1 MQPIGRFS
9 YLFCGLLLMI
19 VKFAI
24 DALAARSYGQNWSPL
39 IYWSPIH
46 LRLPAGAAEN
56 QDYLLTL
63 ALIAVPFTAIGI
75 WLTLRR
81 LKTLRLARWLSF
93 LFFLPVV
100 NLIFFFFLVISPEFA
115 PTAGSSG
122 KSGWMPAVFQE
133 DSLTALLASC
143 GVAAVSASIAVG
155 LSITAFQ
162 SYGWGVFFAVPFGIG
177 VLTTLLV
184 SIPARRSFSFC
195 VGVSCFALALT
206 GATLLAFAFE
216 GIVCLIMSVPLAIP
230 LTILGVFV
238 AREIADP
245 GHLPAQ
251 SAMFAFL
258 TITLCPLSA
267 ANEKALPGPQE
278 LFEVVTSLEVDAPP
292 ATVWN
297 YVIAFPELAPPD
309 ELLFR
314 GGIAYP
320 IRARIEGSGPGAIRY
335 CEFST
340 GPFVEPITT
349 WQAPHLLAFNVTS
362 SPTPMRELSPYEI
375 HPPHL
380 DGFLQ
385 SKRGQFRLIP
395 INQGRRTRLEGTT
408 WYEQS
413 LYPAGYWRAWTDW
426 IIHKIHLRVLQH
438 IRSLSESQVG
448 LN

>member
-19 VKFAI
+19 LKFAL
-24 DALAARSYGQNWSPL
+24 DALAARYFGQNWSPL

-46 LRLPAGAAEN
+46 LRLPTGAGEN
-56 QDYLLTL
+56 QNYLLTL
-63 ALIAVPFTAIGI
+63 ALIAVPFTAAGI

-81 LKTLRLARWLSF
+81 LKTLRLGRWLCF
-93 LFFLPVV
+93 LFFVPVV
-100 NLIFFFFLVISPEFA
+100 NLIFFLFLVISPEFQPRA
-115 PTAGSSG
+115 AGPD
-122 KSGWMPAVFQE
+122 KPAWMPAVFQE
-133 DSLTALLASC
+133 DSFTALFASC
-143 GVAAVSASIAVG
+143 GVAAASACLAVG
-155 LSITAFQ
+155 LSITVFQ

-177 VLTTLLV
+177 VLTTLLI
-184 SIPARRSFSFC
+184 SIPAKRSFSFC
-195 VGVSCFALALT
+195 VGTSVFALALT
-206 GATLLAFAFE
+206 GAALLAVAFE
-216 GIVCLIMSVPLAIP
+216 GIVCLIMSLPLAIP

-245 GHLPAQ
+245 GHIPAQ
-251 SAMFAFL
+251 SALFAFL

-267 ANEKALPGPQE
+267 ANDQAAHSTPE
-278 LFEVVTSLEVDAPP
+278 LFAVVTSLEVAAPP
-292 ATVWN
+292 STVWN
-297 YVIAFPELAPPD
+297 SVIAFPELPPPK
-309 ELLFR
+309 EFLFR
-314 GGIAYP
+314 VGIAYP
-320 IRARIEGSGPGAIRY
+320 IRARIEGSGAGAVRY

-349 WQAPHLLAFNVTS
+349 WQAPHLLAFHVTS
-362 SPTPMRELSPYEI
+362 SPTPMRELSPYDI

-395 INQGRRTRLEGTT
+395 LDQGRRTLLEGTT

-426 IIHKIHLRVLQH
+426 IIHKIHLRVLNH
-438 IRSLSESQVG
+438 IRTLSES
-448 LN
+448 